1 MIFFLKTFHVKNC
14 LGTPPKTKK
23 ISHTKK
29 KYHLFLVVY
38 LVKDFGKFYNLDIF
52 FLSVIFFHKTL
63 YVKNCIGTWR
73 KKKISQLKKKYQH
86 KKNHHRLILTCFGIK
101 NGISRKTY
109 SMIIELEI
117 RVEISY
123 RNFSRSNWVLLRYRF
138 NIKV

>member
-1 MIFFLKTFHVKNC
+1 MFSQN
-14 LGTPPKTKK
+14 
-23 ISHTKK
+23 
-29 KYHLFLVVY
+29 
-38 LVKDFGKFYNLDIF
+38 
-52 FLSVIFFHKTL
+52 TL
-63 YVKNCIGTWR
+63 CQKLHRYVT

-123 RNFSRSNWVLLRYRF
+123 RNFSRSN
-138 NIKV
+138 

>member
-1 MIFFLKTFHVKNC
+1 MIFFLKHFMS
-14 LGTPPKTKK
+14 KTAWVHHQKQKK
-23 ISHTKK
+23 YHIQKK

-52 FLSVIFFHKTL
+52 FLSVICFHKTL